1 MSFLVKSRLSVPLTM
16 TAKIA
21 MENFD
26 ETRWLAAL
34 LSGGQTENRGPG
46 ATEHVDSALA
56 SAENAPPR

>member
-1 MSFLVKSRLSVPLTM
+1 MLLSVPLTM

-26 ETRWLAAL
+26 ETRWIAAL
-34 LSGGQTENRGPG
+34 LSGGATENHGGPG
-46 ATEHVDSALA
+46 VTEHVDSEVA

>member
-1 MSFLVKSRLSVPLTM
+1 M

-34 LSGGQTENRGPG
+34 LSGSQTENRGPG